1 MLTLL
6 LNIILMKNLM
16 NTLKGIGLRNFF
28 RNFLWENLK
37 KKMTNFSYKIDCSLR
52 IYLDTAYFAEIE
64 NLLLKVL

>member
-37 KKMTNFSYKIDCSLR
+37 KKNDKF
-52 IYLDTAYFAEIE
+52 
-64 NLLLKVL
+64 